1 MSEVSSKTRVF
12 RCRKYQVRRPPLA
25 ILTNLQCVTYMYFIH
40 MLLNLHIVPT
50 YTTNYSYKSVI
61 ILNVFKPKRVL
72 YFVIVADLTC
82 CPGYSEA
89 NDVYLVSV
97 LPNKKEIMILCGIQH
112 SEYKRLIKYT
122 FCIY

>member
-1 MSEVSSKTRVF
+1 MSEVSSKTTTPRYINQPPVCDIHVF
-12 RCRKYQVRRPPLA
+12 YPYVIELA
-25 ILTNLQCVTYMYFIH
+25 YS
-40 MLLNLHIVPT
+40 T